1 MVTFSDFFE
10 SDLHSKTGK
19 FDFKEGDLTIL
30 TICPTVILLMEAT
43 MQRYRLGRFQF
54 QLVEGRPAFRF
65 FHKNRFSPTP
75 SNLQGVTWQDGI
87 LFLPV
92 MTEIPPYY
100 STGLGAL
107 HNLDE

>member
-1 MVTFSDFFE
+1 MVTFSYFFE

-19 FDFKEGDLTIL
+19 FDFMEGDLTIL

-65 FHKNRFSPTP
+65 FHKNHFS
-75 SNLQGVTWQDGI
+75 NVQGVMWQDGT

-92 MTEIPPYY
+92 MTEIPPYD
-100 STGLGAL
+100 STGLRAL